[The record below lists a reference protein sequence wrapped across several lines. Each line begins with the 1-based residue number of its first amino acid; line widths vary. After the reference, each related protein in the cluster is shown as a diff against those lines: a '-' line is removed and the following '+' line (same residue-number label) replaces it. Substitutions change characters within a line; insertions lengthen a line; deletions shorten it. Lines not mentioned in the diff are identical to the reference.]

1 MGLTEMKELKV
12 TDILGRQ
19 IQTNDLITVCTLDTR
34 GMGFAGVYRVTEIKY
49 TFEDYTLALEPVSKW
64 ARPVLE
70 VRGQFLEDKCFG
82 YDNLVVKA

>member
-1 MGLTEMKELKV
+1 MNELKV

-34 GMGFAGVYRVTEIKY
+34 GMGFAGVYKVKIIG
-49 TFEDYTLALEPVSKW
+49 YTLEEYVLVLEPVSKW

-82 YDNLVVKA
+82 YDNLIVKA